1 LRDCSVA
8 TLGERPD
15 WILFVNPC
23 RPERAGTGPGAM
35 ENGAAAKNAPK
46 HTLADCRRARLIPRF
61 RSLGLLLK
69 VCDLL
74 RSKTRTETRSLLVP
88 LARLRG
94 VGNDADGAEPPNHGW
109 IEGLCES

>member
-1 LRDCSVA
+1 MRDCSVA

-23 RPERAGTGPGAM
+23 RPERAGTGPVAM

-46 HTLADCRRARLIPRF
+46 HTSADCRRARLIPPV
-61 RSLGLLLK
+61 RSLGLLLE

-74 RSKTRTETRSLLVP
+74 RRKTRTETRGLLVP
-88 LARLRG
+88 LARLRR
-94 VGNDADGAEPPNHGW
+94 VGGDADRTEPPDHG
-109 IEGLCES
+109 